1 MDRLHERFLLFLHLN
16 DEITGLKAFKA
27 ALWFNSHNLMD
38 AYSFVK
44 CAINICCLY
53 IINAGDW

>member
-16 DEITGLKAFKA
+16 DEITGLEAFKA

-38 AYSFVK
+38 A
-44 CAINICCLY
+44 
-53 IINAGDW
+53 